1 MKKTNFQRII
11 SLILALVMLVGMVS
25 INTFAADSET
35 EATAVPTVSKNIYF
49 GEKIHLMFALPA
61 ADVEGAEIA
70 INITDGENTYAVVEM
85 EPDTDNNLGKDLVAY
100 RSKAGVAAQDI
111 DKVFNVAVAID
122 GQEIANFTYSV
133 LEYLYAR
140 LLTANNVSAEQRAM
154 YENLIA
160 YADSADKV
168 INKDAA
174 GIADKYVYV
183 TTVNCTFD
191 GGKTAGIV
199 AKDSVIA
206 DFDTDL
212 VATLTHDLQYKIE
225 ALASEASDTKT
236 AEEMVDGYIA
246 AEHVKVTAQ
255 LVENGYVEPDP
266 EPSVKDVT
274 KVLATFDFGANAA
287 TTGHNETTNSVAN
300 YQQTSGD
307 YTLSLTNGQ
316 RVYPESYDEKGNSC
330 IKFGT
335 GSAVGSVL
343 FVVPDD
349 VSTVVIYVAGYKG
362 SDANIVVNEAK
373 YTITTKSDDG
383 IYTAITVDTSTT
395 KNVTFATESTGYRC
409 MVDKIVYIGTI
420 TVPAHD
426 CAFAGATCVAK
437 ATCTECGAIDVDGD
451 FGGHV
456 WAEANCVSPA
466 TCTACGL
473 TEGSALGHS
482 YDTGVITTP
491 AGCTTLGVKTFTC
504 SACGNEQ
511 TESIPNTGH
520 STDNGEC
527 EYCHEIIGGSTSAEP
542 VTISRSVA
550 DLITEYG
557 WTSSTTKQSFNLDGI
572 VSVKIN
578 GGTNTGKAY
587 DGDHLRIYATDSP
600 AGTITISVADGYEL
614 VSIKISTQTG
624 TYAFLYVDGTTTD
637 ICNKTV
643 GVSGSSVKLNSVK
656 NGSNGKQVRVTGIE
670 VTYIAK

>member
-35 EATAVPTVSKNIYF
+35 EATVVPTVSKNIYF

-183 TTVNCTFD
+183 TTANCTFD

-255 LVENGYVEPDP
+255 LVENGYVEPAPVEPTITTTTYDFSKYPAGVQYAEENHDLDDNVVLSISDCHLTSELRIYSSTTNNGVVIVKSLLPVTAIAVNAGNKVDILNVYGSNDDGATWDEVATIAVAATAYADYTADLGGDYKWIKFDVEGTNQVRLKTLTLTTSTTCAHENNSTTTLDP
-266 EPSVKDVT
+266 TCEETGYILTTCNDCGYVIREVGEAATGHDYDEEITTPVTCTTPGVKTYTCHCGDTKTESILPEGHSVETGTCPDCGENVGGSSAP
-274 KVLATFDFGANAA
+274 VVVLLATFTMGTNGSASHADGSSK
-287 TTGHNETTNSVAN
+287 TSYSETVN
-300 YQQTSGD
+300 G
-307 YTLSLTNGQ
+307 YTLNITNGAQ
-316 RVYPESYDEKGNSC
+316 MYTGARDAKGNAC
-330 IKFGT
+330 LKFGSSSNI
-335 GSAVGSVL
+335 GSMK
-343 FVVPDD
+343 FIVPDN
-349 VSTVVIYVAGYKG
+349 VTEVVIYVAQYK
-362 SDANIVVNEAK
+362 AN
-373 YTITTKSDDG
+373 TTK
-383 IYTAITVDTSTT
+383 
-395 KNVTFATESTGYRC
+395 
-409 MVDKIVYIGTI
+409 
-420 TVPAHD
+420 
-426 CAFAGATCVAK
+426 
-437 ATCTECGAIDVDGD
+437 
-451 FGGHV
+451 
-456 WAEANCVSPA
+456 
-466 TCTACGL
+466 
-473 TEGSALGHS
+473 
-482 YDTGVITTP
+482 
-491 AGCTTLGVKTFTC
+491 
-504 SACGNEQ
+504 
-511 TESIPNTGH
+511 
-520 STDNGEC
+520 
-527 EYCHEIIGGSTSAEP
+527 
-542 VTISRSVA
+542 VTI
-550 DLITEYG
+550 
-557 WTSSTTKQSFNLDGI
+557 N
-572 VSVKIN
+572 
-578 GGTNTGKAY
+578 
-587 DGDHLRIYATDSP
+587 
-600 AGTITISVADGYEL
+600 
-614 VSIKISTQTG
+614 
-624 TYAFLYVDGTTTD
+624 GTTTTLTKASNNGEYD
-637 ICNKTV
+637 AITIDTTSTKTV
-643 GVSGSSVKLNSVK
+643 TFTTVSGANRAMLN
-656 NGSNGKQVRVTGIE
+656 TIE
-670 VTYIAK
+670 FHGYAQ